1 MCNHHHGQCHHYHLH
16 NEDYHVHQV
25 QGFVIEFVIS
35 LILVLVVFGAA
46 ADEEAMSTSVS

>member
-1 MCNHHHGQCHHYHLH
+1 MCNHHHGHLH